1 MRIAVGGVFQETNTF
16 SPLLTKTDD
25 FIDGFMYSGQEIV
38 DNLRDKNIE
47 YAGVI
52 KASQDYGFE
61 LIPTFAA
68 FSWPGGKMTSET
80 FNLITNKLL
89 DSIRTI
95 ENYDALILLLHG
107 AISAEGCDDVSGH
120 IVKASREI
128 VGEKPII
135 VAHDLHANVTKNT
148 VAYSDAVVGYLTYP
162 HTDLFETGYRAAEL
176 AYRMLKR
183 QLKTE
188 VIAGKIPLILPPQTT
203 STSEKPT
210 QIIIRKI
217 KQYIEKYKIYSYF
230 LFFTQPWL
238 DVCDLGSGLVLT
250 VGKNISKKAIEIC
263 EEILEK
269 LWKYRYVYGEKLN
282 LISIEEGLSMIKNVK
297 GLTVFGDGADAPS
310 AGAPGDNVNIL
321 HHLVENNFEGTAL
334 MTIYD
339 PEVVRLAFKTGKNN
353 ELHTTLGGKIDNAF
367 SNPVE
372 VRGTIIDIRDDFKF
386 SMESKTLRGLTL
398 NAGKTALMKV
408 KNIYVAITEKRFAS
422 WDPAIYS
429 NLGLDPNAANLI
441 VAKSPLGYKLYYKD
455 KARLMLDIDNKGFST
470 SNFGI
475 LPYKNV
481 QRPIYPLEYYTK
493 YKLDIYY

>member
-16 SPLLTKTDD
+16 SPLLTKTAD
-25 FIDGFMYSGQEIV
+25 FIDGFMYSGKEII
-38 DNLRDKNIE
+38 DNLSDKNIE

-61 LIPTFAA
+61 IIPTFAA
-68 FSWPGGKMTSET
+68 FSWPSGKITNDT

-89 DSIRTI
+89 DHIRTI
-95 ENYDALILLLHG
+95 QNYDALILLLHG

-128 VGEKPII
+128 VGEKPIV
-135 VAHDLHANVTKNT
+135 VAHDLHANVTKDIVT
-148 VAYSDAVVGYLTYP
+148 YSDAVVGYLTYP

-176 AYRMLKR
+176 AYRILKR
-183 QLKTE
+183 HLKTE
-188 VIAGKIPLILPPQTT
+188 VIACKIPLILPPQTT
-203 STSEKPT
+203 STSENPT
-210 QIIIRKI
+210 LNIIRKI
-217 KQYIEKYKIYSYF
+217 KQCVEKYKIYSYF

-238 DVCDLGSGLVLT
+238 DVRDLGGGLVLT
-250 VGKNISKKAIEIC
+250 VGKNISKAVEIC

-282 LISIEEGLSMIKNVK
+282 LIPIEEGLAMIKNIN
-297 GLTVFGDGADAPS
+297 GLVVFGDGADAPS

-321 HHLVENNFEGTAL
+321 HHLIESNFEGTAL

-353 ELHTTLGGKIDNAF
+353 ELHTTLGGKIDNVF

-386 SMESKTLRGLTL
+386 NMESKTLRGLTL
-398 NAGKTALMKV
+398 KAGKTVLMKV
-408 KNIYVAITEKRFAS
+408 KNIYIAITEKRFAS

-429 NLGLDPNAANLI
+429 SLGLDPNAAKLI

-455 KARLMLDIDNKGFST
+455 KARLMLDIDNKGLST

-493 YKLDIYY
+493 YRVDIYY